1 MTEDSASARARRAW
15 VAVLTLVMLFAAV
28 PGPSRA
34 SVSDRMRDARTR
46 LEDLTAQIQNEATA
60 IGGLRD
66 QLAAADARID
76 GATHTLSLLMD
87 ARRVLE
93 VRTARADA
101 RYRAAQARLNE
112 VAAQAFMN
120 APGATAD
127 VVMFGAA
134 LDATSIEE
142 LGDRMTYSSAVG
154 QEKAAI
160 ADKVSER
167 RSVLDQRSAAL
178 DEMLSQQESTVS
190 DLASARTE
198 QADAL
203 DREEAALAD
212 LERTR
217 DQVIDLLARLRNQL
231 ISSDYDAVGRAFQ
244 GDAHVPYGRWAGFF
258 LSSMHLP
265 TCHEN
270 LVVVVAWEVQEF
282 TQAAW
287 NPLATTHRMTG
298 STDFNSVG
306 VQNYV
311 SLAQGL
317 DATHETLD
325 YGADIYR
332 YGAIVDSLAACNDAM
347 TTAGAVNASRW
358 CAGCGNGTYLVA
370 VVPKVEADYATYARI

>member
-1 MTEDSASARARRAW
+1 MAGDSSSARARRAW
-15 VAVLTLVMLFAAV
+15 VVVLALAMLFAAV
-28 PGPSRA
+28 PGSRA
-34 SVSDRMRDARTR
+34 SVSDRLRDARSR
-46 LEDLTAQIQNEATA
+46 LDDLAAQIQNEAVA

-66 QLAAADARID
+66 QLGAADARID
-76 GATHTLSLLMD
+76 AATHTLAILMD

-93 VRTARADA
+93 VRTTRAEA
-101 RYRAAQARLNE
+101 RYRAAQTRLDE

-142 LGDRMTYSSAVG
+142 LGDRMAYSSAVG
-154 QEKAAI
+154 DAKAAI
-160 ADKVSER
+160 ADRVLEK

-190 DLASARTE
+190 DLASARAE

-203 DREEAALAD
+203 GREEAALAE
-212 LERTR
+212 LEQTR
-217 DQVIDLLARLRNQL
+217 GQVIDLLRRLRDEL
-231 ISSDYDAVGRAFQ
+231 TTSDYDEIGRAFQ
-244 GDAHVPYGRWAGFF
+244 GDAHVPYGQWAGLF
-258 LSSMHLP
+258 LASMHLP

-287 NPLATTHRMTG
+287 NPLATTHRMAG

-317 DATHETLD
+317 AATQETLD

-347 TTAGAVNASRW
+347 TTAEAVNASSW

-370 VVPKVEADYATYARI
+370 VVPKVEADYATYAKI